1 MNSTLQ
7 PIGNVNDLVLRIVG
21 IGNIV
26 VYLLVAL
33 AIVYIIYAVVQ
44 YFIKGNE
51 GDESRRAAGMQIF
64 YGIVGLAIIISLWG
78 LVNLVLNTFWTNTS
92 RPDLPNANFV
102 KSVDNSSNAGV
113 QQYSSP
119 IGPTNEVQQYSSPIG
134 PTNETQ
140 QYDSPIGPTNET
152 QQYDSPIGPAYSFPG
167 PQ

>member
-7 PIGNVNDLVLRIVG
+7 PISNVNQLVLRIVG

-64 YGIVGLAIIISLWG
+64 YGIVGLAVIISLWG
-78 LVNLVLNTFWTNTS
+78 LVNLVLNTFWLNKS
-92 RPDLPNANFV
+92 RPNLPNADFV
-102 KSVDNSSNAGV
+102 ANNPNIDNSGYGTGSSNGTSA
-113 QQYSSP
+113 QYNAQINLIH
-119 IGPTNEVQQYSSPIG
+119 IGN
-134 PTNETQ
+134 
-140 QYDSPIGPTNET
+140 
-152 QQYDSPIGPAYSFPG
+152 
-167 PQ
+167 